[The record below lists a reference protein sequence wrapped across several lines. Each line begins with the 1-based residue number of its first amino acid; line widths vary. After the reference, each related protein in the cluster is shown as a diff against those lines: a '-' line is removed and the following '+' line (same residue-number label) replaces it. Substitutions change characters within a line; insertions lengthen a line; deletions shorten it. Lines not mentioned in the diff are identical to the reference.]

1 IGHYTRADGYAA
13 EPSWCVERPWSVAT
27 STQIEVI
34 ELGREQA
41 ATTGVTLKDVNFVA
55 AYSSDS
61 SRAADTARAIL
72 AHHPTCQLVLDPG
85 LRERFMGS
93 LSGTKAPARR
103 PLPPNVETSR
113 SIGKRLANFWD
124 NTLIPFFISAS
135 TTTPTATSESSP
147 EIDSANSEVSA
158 EPAVLLV
165 SHGATISK
173 LIRDTLLVEHSMSQ
187 EGEGGI
193 PLESTGD
200 EAATTVEPSSIS
212 GELFQFAS
220 ISHLIRRKAV
230 VKENADML
238 ERQGPKLVKES
249 HIGASGLSAS
259 AMKKAGQSAV
269 EVHRGE
275 NYQFAYFLK
284 PAESYDLLV
293 KTRDFVAVTKKSDDP
308 PTPIERTPTPE
319 PPKTKKGKPTR
330 KRAPKAKSRPRIS
343 SAAKKR
349 KRNVVDDNEEDAE
362 MSDAWSDLDKSLDGS
377 EGEENSDAP
386 TPSGAAPTRRSARQK
401 NLSPAHDIDE
411 QMDQDEV
418 ITIPQEVPPA
428 IVKSEPDDTSALAN
442 LLPISGEDGTPA
454 PPSQSPQPPSDHI
467 VIDESEEKP
476 KQELHLTYAGSV
488 IPSRCL

>member
-1 IGHYTRADGYAA
+1 
-13 EPSWCVERPWSVAT
+13 
-27 STQIEVI
+27 
-34 ELGREQA
+34 
-41 ATTGVTLKDVNFVA
+41 
-55 AYSSDS
+55 
-61 SRAADTARAIL
+61 
-72 AHHPTCQLVLDPG
+72 
-85 LRERFMGS
+85 MGS

-113 SIGKRLANFWD
+113 SISKRLTNFWD
-124 NTLIPFFISAS
+124 NTLIPLFISAS
-135 TTTPTATSESSP
+135 TTTLTATSESSP

-173 LIRDTLLVEHSMSQ
+173 LIRDTLLVEHGYTVTCDISRHGIYNTSISILRLSISR

-193 PLESTGD
+193 LLESTGD

-220 ISHLIRRKAV
+220 ISHLIRRKDV

-238 ERQGPKLVKES
+238 ERQDENHVDWMTRSILNEIIADLKPLIGPKLVKES

-293 KTRDFVAVTKKSDDP
+293 KTRDFVAVAKKSDDP
-308 PTPIERTPTPE
+308 PTPIEHTPTPE
-319 PPKTKKGKPTR
+319 PPKTKRGKPTR
-330 KRAPKAKSRPRIS
+330 KRAPKAKSRPRMS

-349 KRNVVDDNEEDAE
+349 KRNVIDDDEEDAE

-377 EGEENSDAP
+377 AAEENSDVP
-386 TPSGAAPTRRSARQK
+386 TPSGTAPTRRSARQK
-401 NLSPAHDIDE
+401 NISPAHDVDE
-411 QMDQDEV
+411 QMDQDETTTV
-418 ITIPQEVPPA
+418 PQEVPPV
-428 IVKSEPDDTSALAN
+428 IVKSEPDDTSALAS

-454 PPSQSPQPPSDHI
+454 PPSQSPRPPSDHI
-467 VIDESEEKP
+467 VIDEEDEKP